1 LTRRSLPTQ
10 LPKSTAK
17 AKNAPS
23 RSATKSAAGKK
34 WPTKSAW
41 RLFAQTRT
49 AIRQRRLG
57 VEPRKT
63 GERGLLASQALK
75 VLGHDSLAEFA
86 AVTVPGKVIWCN
98 FELAKQLGFSVP
110 RSNQPT
116 PKFYDQLVALL
127 SLRSAAHESDVSGHA
142 PISMYADRYGGDGL
156 GPGLGAG
163 RAGFLAKGNLYVKG
177 VGFTP
182 LFRHNNPNDFVH
194 SHGGVHFEDCL
205 TEAVFGEVNENLFT
219 QGSSRIL
226 AIIDQ
231 GRYVTEPSGRERHIA
246 VAVRAGSQLRPGHL
260 LHRPGRPS
268 QPLLVKFVAMT
279 RATGQLVVR
288 TNELTGDEIPD
299 VAATMLQI
307 IDDHART
314 GADGIRWR
322 MIHGAISASNIEM
335 SGAMLDLPTQS
346 SQPRTAPVW
355 TLDYAHS
362 FFGEEH
368 KERAFQLL
376 PVYQKLLRRT
386 PSAVRLQFNM
396 KWLNIPHEMDRAYR
410 EHLKTRLLGATG
422 LKKEVAEQ
430 LGLEHPELTERFVE
444 VIVNMS
450 RLRNPGSVSVSRAL
464 VETVSVLDVFHLL
477 ARFPARY
484 FGNTAGN
491 HTRAIL
497 AFLKPVY
504 RGNRLHVAKKKATV
518 AAFVKEF
525 AGLYRELMT
534 AAVDYAKNHYGSV
547 PRMQR
552 SIIARA
558 AFENKPLDSLYY
570 CSLYEQMNEAIAG
583 YKTTGD
589 AEIISKAIDRAIV
602 TSLRSVDALLVQGDA
617 QRLGECG
624 VELQKRTIAGVDYS
638 VRAWNDK
645 KQTRKLHIGLQVTKR
660 GKYFLVPTPGLK
672 PLTRREIKAVRCRYT
687 TDGWRSSSVVSGRL
701 VGNERK
707 GLSLE
712 FEILTSPP
720 LVGRLEGYCYSGKRA
735 SPPSSARRQG
745 FGGYVFAIPD
755 RQELLAAF
763 LSQ

>member
-1 LTRRSLPTQ
+1 M
-10 LPKSTAK
+10 
-17 AKNAPS
+17 
-23 RSATKSAAGKK
+23 
-34 WPTKSAW
+34 
-41 RLFAQTRT
+41 
-49 AIRQRRLG
+49 LG
-57 VEPRKT
+57 P
-63 GERGLLASQALK
+63 
-75 VLGHDSLAEFA
+75 DSLAEFA

-98 FELAKQLGFSVP
+98 FELARELGFRVP
-110 RSNQPT
+110 RSNRPT
-116 PKFYDQLVALL
+116 PRFHHQLLSLL
-127 SLRSAAHESDVSGHA
+127 SLRSAVHESEVLVHA

-163 RAGFLAKGNLYVKG
+163 RAGFLTKGNLYVKG

-205 TEAVFGEVNENLFT
+205 TEAVFGEVNQNLFT

-231 GRYVTEPSGRERHIA
+231 GRYVTEPSGRKRHIA
-246 VAVRAGSQLRPGHL
+246 LAVRAGSQLRPGHL

-268 QPLLVKFVAMT
+268 QPLVDKFVTMT
-279 RATGQLVVR
+279 RATGQLVAR
-288 TNELTGDEIPD
+288 TNELTGEEIPD

-307 IDDHART
+307 IDDHAQT

-362 FFGEEH
+362 VFGEEH

-376 PVYQKLLRRT
+376 PMYQKLLRRT
-386 PSAVRLQFNM
+386 PPAVRLKFNM
-396 KWLNIPHEMDRAYR
+396 KWINIPHEMDRAYG
-410 EHLKTRLLGATG
+410 EHLKTRLLSATG
-422 LKKEVAEQ
+422 LKTEVAEQ
-430 LGLEHPELTERFVE
+430 LRREHPDLTEGFAE
-444 VIVNMS
+444 LILKMS
-450 RLRNPGSVSVSRAL
+450 RLRNPGSVSLSRAL

-484 FGNTAGN
+484 FGNPIGQ
-491 HTRAIL
+491 HGRAIL
-497 AFLKPVY
+497 GFLKPVY
-504 RGNRLHVAKKKATV
+504 RGNRLHLAKKKATV

-534 AAVDYAKNHYGSV
+534 AAVIYASKYYGSV
-547 PRMQR
+547 PKMQT

-558 AFENKPLDSLYY
+558 AFENKPLDSLFYF
-570 CSLYEQMNEAIAG
+570 SLYQRMNEAIAG
-583 YKTTGD
+583 YKATGD
-589 AEIISKAIDRAIV
+589 AETVSKAIDRAIV
-602 TSLRSVDALLVQGDA
+602 TSFRSIDALLVQGDVE
-617 QRLGECG
+617 RLKEGG
-624 VELQKRTIAGVDYS
+624 VGLQKRTIAGVDYS

-645 KQTRKLHIGLQVTKR
+645 KQTRRLHVRLQVTKR
-660 GKYFLVPTPGLK
+660 GKYFVISIPGFK
-672 PLTRREIKAVRCRYT
+672 PLTRSEVNGVCCRYT
-687 TDGWRSSSVVSGRL
+687 TDDWKSSHVVSGRL
-701 VGNERK
+701 TENARER
-707 GLSLE
+707 LTLE
-712 FEILTSPP
+712 FESLADPP
-720 LVGRLEGYCYSGKRA
+720 PVGMFEGYCYLGKRA
-735 SPPSSARRQG
+735 SPPSFARRQS

-763 LSQ
+763 LSH

>member
-1 LTRRSLPTQ
+1 M
-10 LPKSTAK
+10 
-17 AKNAPS
+17 
-23 RSATKSAAGKK
+23 
-34 WPTKSAW
+34 
-41 RLFAQTRT
+41 
-49 AIRQRRLG
+49 
-57 VEPRKT
+57 
-63 GERGLLASQALK
+63 ASQALK
-75 VLGHDSLAEFA
+75 VLGPDSLAEFA
-86 AVTVPGKVIWCN
+86 AVRVQGKVIWCN
-98 FELAKQLGFSVP
+98 FELAKELGFPVP
-110 RSNQPT
+110 RSNQPS
-116 PKFYDQLVALL
+116 PAFHDQLLKLL
-127 SLRSAAHESDVSGHA
+127 SLRSAAHENEVAAHV
-142 PISMYADRYGGDGL
+142 PISMYADRYGGDGVN
-156 GPGLGAG
+156 PGLGAG
-163 RAGFLAKGNLYVKG
+163 RAGFLTKGNLYVKG

-205 TEAVFGEVNENLFT
+205 TEAVFGEVNQNLFT

-231 GRYVTEPSGRERHIA
+231 GRHVTEPSGRQRQIA
-246 VAVRAGSQLRPGHL
+246 LAVRAGSQLRPGHL

-268 QPLLVKFVAMT
+268 QPLLDKFVAMT

-299 VAATMLQI
+299 VAATMLKI

-362 FFGEEH
+362 IFGEEH

-376 PVYQKLLRRT
+376 PMYQKLLRRT
-386 PSAVRLQFNM
+386 PPAVRLRFNM
-396 KWLNIPHEMDRAYR
+396 KWLNIPHEMDRVYR
-410 EHLKTRLLGATG
+410 EHLTIRLLSATG
-422 LKKEVAEQ
+422 LKTVVAER
-430 LGLEHPELTERFVE
+430 LRLEHPELTERFAD
-444 VIVNMS
+444 VILKMS

-484 FGNTAGN
+484 FGNPAGN

-518 AAFVKEF
+518 ASFVKEF
-525 AGLYRELMT
+525 AGLYQELMT
-534 AAVDYAKNHYGSV
+534 TSVAYAREYYGSA
-547 PRMQR
+547 PRMHR

-558 AFENKPLDSLYY
+558 AFENKPIDSLFY
-570 CSLYEQMNEAIAG
+570 SRLYERMNEAIAG
-583 YKTTGD
+583 YKVTGD
-589 AEIISKAIDRAIV
+589 ADTISKAIDRAIV
-602 TSLRSVDALLVQGDA
+602 TSLRSVDALLVQGDV
-617 QRLGECG
+617 QRLREGG
-624 VELQKRTIAGVDYS
+624 VELQKRTIDGVDYS

-645 KQTRKLHIGLQVTKR
+645 KQTRRLHLGLQVTKR
-660 GKYFLVPTPGLK
+660 GKYFLVSIQGFK
-672 PLTRREIKAVRCRYT
+672 PLTRSEINAVRCRYT
-687 TDGWRSSSVVSGRL
+687 TDDWRSSSVVSGRL
-701 VGNERK
+701 VDNKRGR
-707 GLSLE
+707 LSLE
-712 FEILTSPP
+712 FESRNPP
-720 LVGRLEGYCYSGKRA
+720 PVGRLEGYCYLGKRR
-735 SPPSSARRQG
+735 SLPSLARRQS

-763 LSQ
+763 VSQ